1 MKTIALFDHKVVP
14 GNPIGGCHLR
24 ILEALAD
31 EYRFTVFATQFAN
44 PRPEQIR
51 WVRVPAP
58 PRPLVAQFLCY
69 HLLAPLFYV
78 VVRLKHGLAFDL
90 VQSMENCALRTDV
103 AYVQF
108 CHRAYLRQHWNQSG
122 AHGLRGW
129 IRWLDHRVRALLE
142 PGVYRRAGQIV
153 VPSRGFAAE
162 LIAEYPWLREKVVV
176 VPNPIDVPHLRRPN
190 GFDRDGFRAR
200 FGLRG
205 DDLVLVFVALG
216 QYERKG
222 LPLLLEALNRIPDP
236 ALRLLVVGG
245 ERDLVSHYREQVQR
259 RGLAQRVVFAGMQ
272 GEVAP
277 FLWAA
282 DAFAFPSAYETFS
295 LVSFEA
301 GAAGLPLLISPLHG
315 IGEVLRDG
323 ENGFVL
329 ERTAAGVEAGLRR
342 FLELSPDERRRMGE
356 CARRAVAAYSVPRFL
371 DVWRGFYAGILGEP
385 ARLPAARA

>member
-1 MKTIALFDHKVVP
+1 MKTIALFDHNVVS

-24 ILEALAD
+24 ILEALSED
-31 EYRFTVFATQFAN
+31 YQFTVFATRFEN
-44 PRPEQIR
+44 PRPERIR

-69 HLLAPLFYV
+69 HLLAPLLYLA
-78 VVRLKHGLAFDL
+78 VRLKEGAAFDL
-90 VQSMENCALRTDV
+90 VQAMENCVLRTDV

-108 CHRAYLRQHWNQSG
+108 CHRAYLRRHWNESG

-142 PGVYRRAGQIV
+142 PSVYRRAGRIV

-162 LIAEYPWLREKVVV
+162 MVAEYPWLREKVVV
-176 VPNPIDVPHLRRPN
+176 VPNPIDVPRMRRPN

-200 FGLRG
+200 FGLRP
-205 DDLVLVFVALG
+205 DDVVLIFVALG

-222 LPLLLEALNRIPDP
+222 LPLLLDALNMISDP

-245 ERDLVSHYREQVQR
+245 ERDLVSHYREHVRR
-259 RGLAQRVVFAGMQ
+259 RGLAQRVVFVGMQ
-272 GEVAP
+272 GDVAP

-329 ERTAAGVEAGLRR
+329 ERTGAGVEAGLRR
-342 FLELSPDERRRMGE
+342 FLELSPDERQRMGE
-356 CARRAVAAYSVPRFL
+356 CARHAVAAYSVPRFIAA
-371 DVWRGFYAGILGEP
+371 WGGFYAEILGEP
-385 ARLPAARA
+385 VPLPAARA

>member
-1 MKTIALFDHKVVP
+1 MKTMALFDHKVIA

-24 ILEALAD
+24 ILEALSGD
-31 EYRFTVFATQFAN
+31 YQFTVFATQFEN

-58 PRPLVAQFLCY
+58 PRPLVAQFLFY
-69 HLLAPLFYV
+69 HLLAPFLFLTD
-78 VVRLKHGLAFDL
+78 RLTHRYAFDL
-90 VQSMENCALRTDV
+90 VQIMENCALRSDV

-108 CHRAYLRQHWNQSG
+108 CHRAYLRQHWNQTG
-122 AHGLRGW
+122 AHGMRGW

-142 PGVYRRAGQIV
+142 PVVYRRARRIV

-162 LIAEYPWLREKVVV
+162 LVTEYPWLREKVTV
-176 VPNPIDVPHLRRPN
+176 VPNPIDVPRLRRPCD
-190 GFDRDGFRAR
+190 FDRDGFRAR
-200 FGLRG
+200 FGLRA
-205 DDLVLVFVALG
+205 DDIVLVFVALG

-222 LPLLLEALNRIPDP
+222 LPLLLEAFERIADP

-245 ERDLVSHYREQVQR
+245 ESDLVSHYRRQVQR
-259 RGLAQRVVFAGMQ
+259 RGQAHTVVFAGMQ
-272 GEVAP
+272 RDVAP

-301 GAAGLPLLISPLHG
+301 AAAGLPLLIPPLHG
-315 IGEVLRDG
+315 IGDVLRDG

-342 FLELSPDERRRMGE
+342 FLQLSAADRQRMGE
-356 CARRAVAAYSVPRFL
+356 CAQSTVAAYSVPHF
-371 DVWRGFYAGILGEP
+371 VAAWRELYREMLAELPRTEP
-385 ARLPAARA
+385 ARA

>member
-1 MKTIALFDHKVVP
+1 VKKIALFDHKVVA

-24 ILEALAD
+24 ILEAMSS
-31 EYRFTVFATQFAN
+31 EYRFTVFATQFEN
-44 PRPEQIR
+44 PRPERIR

-69 HLLAPLFYV
+69 HLLAPLLYLAF
-78 VVRLKHGLAFDL
+78 RLKHRAAFDL
-90 VQSMENCALRTDV
+90 VQTMENCALRSDV

-108 CHRAYLRQHWNQSG
+108 CHRAYLRKHWKQSG
-122 AHGLRGW
+122 APGVRGW

-142 PGVYRRAGQIV
+142 PVVYRRAGRIV

-162 LIAEYPWLREKVVV
+162 LVEEYPWLRETVVV
-176 VPNPIDVPHLRRPN
+176 VPNPIDVPRLRRPD
-190 GFDRDGFRAR
+190 GFDRDGFRAG
-200 FGLRG
+200 FGLRAE
-205 DDLVLVFVALG
+205 DVVLVFVALG

-222 LPLLLEALNRIPDP
+222 LPLLLEALDRIPDP

-259 RGLAQRVVFAGMQ
+259 RGLAHRAAFAGMQ
-272 GEVAP
+272 RDVAP

-282 DAFAFPSAYETFS
+282 DAFALPSAYETFS

-301 GAAGLPLLISPLHG
+301 GAAGLPLLISTLHG
-315 IGEVLRDG
+315 IGDVLRDG

-329 ERTAAGVEAGLRR
+329 ERTAAGVEEGLLR
-342 FLELSPDERRRMGE
+342 FLDLSPDERRRMGE
-356 CARRAVAAYSVPRFL
+356 CARSDVVAYSIPRFL
-371 DVWRGFYAGILGEP
+371 AAWRGFYAGILGET

>member
-1 MKTIALFDHKVVP
+1 MKTIALFDHKVVS

-24 ILEALAD
+24 ILEALSG
-31 EYRFTVFATQFAN
+31 EYQFTVFATQFAN
-44 PRPEQIR
+44 PCPEHIR

-69 HLLAPLFYV
+69 HLLAPLVYLA
-78 VVRLKHGLAFDL
+78 VRLKQGTAFDL
-90 VQSMENCALRTDV
+90 VQTMENCALRSDV

-108 CHRAYLRQHWNQSG
+108 CHRAYLRRHWKDSG
-122 AHGLRGW
+122 AHGVRGW
-129 IRWLDHRVRALLE
+129 IRWLDHRARALLE
-142 PGVYRRAGQIV
+142 PAVYRRAGRIV

-162 LIAEYPWLREKVVV
+162 LVEEYPWLREKVVV
-176 VPNPIDVPHLRRPN
+176 VPNPIDVPRLRRPK
-190 GFDRDGFRAR
+190 GFDRVGFRAR

-205 DDLVLVFVALG
+205 DDVVLIFVALG

-236 ALRLLVVGG
+236 AFRLLVVGG
-245 ERDLVSHYREQVQR
+245 ERDLVSHYREQARR
-259 RGLAQRVVFAGMQ
+259 RGLDQRVVFAGMQ
-272 GEVAP
+272 GDVAP

-323 ENGFVL
+323 DNGLVL
-329 ERTAAGVEAGLRR
+329 ERTTAGVEAGLRR
-342 FLELSPDERRRMGE
+342 FLEFSPDERRRMGE
-356 CARRAVAAYSVPRFL
+356 RARGTVAAYSVPRFL
-371 DVWRGFYAGILGEP
+371 AAWREFYAEILGEP
-385 ARLPAARA
+385 VRMPAARA